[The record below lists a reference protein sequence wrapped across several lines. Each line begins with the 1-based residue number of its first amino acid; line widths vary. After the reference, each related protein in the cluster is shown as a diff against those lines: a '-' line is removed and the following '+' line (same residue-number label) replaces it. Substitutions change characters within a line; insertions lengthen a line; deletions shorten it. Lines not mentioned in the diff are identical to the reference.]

1 MNEENT
7 NRVISKEA
15 IVEQLKAIKALKA
28 THPEAF
34 EETDSFEKI
43 PTAHYKDELKAKREK
58 VEQMLEQ
65 AMNRYKVELMKD
77 AVKICKENGLFSP
90 ETAEANRR
98 DLGREYSEV
107 DKLMSLFVDQE
118 KDWEPSDVEP
128 DREEKKYDSVKKSD
142 SLTTKEKFNLLLG
155 VKSDLQKARMLLE
168 APANE
173 DELKQLLCNCDD
185 AVTRMLSSI
194 IDER

>member
-1 MNEENT
+1 MNERE
-7 NRVISKEA
+7 KE
-15 IVEQLKAIKALKA
+15 EQ
-28 THPEAF
+28 TE
-34 EETDSFEKI
+34 FEKI

-98 DLGREYSEV
+98 ELGREYGEV

-118 KDWEPSDVEP
+118 KDWESSAVEP
-128 DREEKKYDSVKKSD
+128 DSEEKKYDLVKKSD
-142 SLTTKEKFNLLLG
+142 SLTTKEKFNMLIDA
-155 VKSDLQKARMLLE
+155 KSDLYKAMSIVE
-168 APANE
+168 AKGSE
-173 DELKQLLCNCDD
+173 DGLKQLLHNCDD
-185 AVTRMLSSI
+185 SITKLLSSLL
-194 IDER
+194 D

>member
-1 MNEENT
+1 MNEREIINNT
-7 NRVISKEA
+7 EA
-15 IVEQLKAIKALKA
+15 I
-28 THPEAF
+28 
-34 EETDSFEKI
+34 TDPFDAAKPI

-98 DLGREYSEV
+98 ELGREYSEV

-118 KDWEPSDVEP
+118 KEWAPSAVEP
-128 DREEKKYDSVKKSD
+128 NREEKKSD
-142 SLTTKEKFNLLLG
+142 SLTTKEKFNILID
-155 VKSDLQKARMLLE
+155 VKSDLYKAMAIVE
-168 APANE
+168 AKGNE
-173 DELKQLLCNCDD
+173 DCLKQLLHNCDD
-185 AVTRMLSSI
+185 AVTKLLSSLL
-194 IDER
+194 D

>member
-1 MNEENT
+1 MNE
-7 NRVISKEA
+7 KET
-15 IVEQLKAIKALKA
+15 INNI
-28 THPEAF
+28 
-34 EETDSFEKI
+34 ETVVDPFDAAKPI

-98 DLGREYSEV
+98 ELGREYGEV

-118 KDWEPSDVEP
+118 KEWAPSAVEP
-128 DREEKKYDSVKKSD
+128 NREEKKSD
-142 SLTTKEKFNLLLG
+142 SLTTKEKFNILID
-155 VKSDLQKARMLLE
+155 VKSDLYKAMAIVE
-168 APANE
+168 AKGNE
-173 DELKQLLCNCDD
+173 DCLKQLLHNCDD
-185 AVTRMLSSI
+185 SVTKLLSSLL
-194 IDER
+194 D

>member
-1 MNEENT
+1 MNEREIINNT
-7 NRVISKEA
+7 EA
-15 IVEQLKAIKALKA
+15 IADPFDAAK
-28 THPEAF
+28 P
-34 EETDSFEKI
+34 I

-90 ETAEANRR
+90 EAAEANRR

-128 DREEKKYDSVKKSD
+128 DREGKKYDLAKKSD
-142 SLTTKEKFNLLLG
+142 SLTTKEKFNILID
-155 VKSDLQKARMLLE
+155 VKSDLCKAMAIVE
-168 APANE
+168 ARGNE
-173 DELKQLLCNCDD
+173 DCLKQLLHNCDD
-185 AVTRMLSSI
+185 NVTKLLSSLL
-194 IDER
+194 D